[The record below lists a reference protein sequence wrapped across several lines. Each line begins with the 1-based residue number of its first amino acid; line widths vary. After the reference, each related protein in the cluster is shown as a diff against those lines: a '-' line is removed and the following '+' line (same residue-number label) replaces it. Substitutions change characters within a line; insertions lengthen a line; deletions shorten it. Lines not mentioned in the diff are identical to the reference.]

1 MGGDR
6 DNSDNSN
13 DHIILKLIESPVSNV
28 PESLEIILKLSVR
41 KRGRAAF
48 SNAVE
53 SSESKESISGKVL
66 EFGRNIRSEALAAIS
81 ENVGKA
87 QYCSIKFKFS
97 AAKDGSSEDLEINY
111 EYIPYKS
118 GPAEKFFK
126 GVANI
131 RAGALKEL
139 TFIKS
144 HELIKIKFAD
154 DLTYEYGVT
163 GGNIKKLF
171 DLD

>member
-1 MGGDR
+1 MK
-6 DNSDNSN
+6 
-13 DHIILKLIESPVSNV
+13 IILKIKKLDRLEAAASNTKDQIHSKDSGTEKIKQFTLNMV
-28 PESLEIILKLSVR
+28 KEL
-41 KRGRAAF
+41 GAAF
-48 SNAVE
+48 
-53 SSESKESISGKVL
+53 K
-66 EFGRNIRSEALAAIS
+66 
-81 ENVGKA
+81 ENVGNT
-87 QYCSIKFKFS
+87 QYCSIIFS
-97 AAKDGSSEDLEINY
+97 AVKDGSSEDLKINY
-111 EYIPYKS
+111 EYIPSKS

-131 RAGALKEL
+131 RTGALKEL